1 MRTFWTDDR
10 NISRSI
16 GSRSSGLICQL
27 SQTAG
32 DSLRSSALM
41 RAIVFRWSSCTSEV
55 RGEYISPRQ
64 GALHN
69 QYVDPDLDLSQH
81 AIASQ
86 TP

>member
-1 MRTFWTDDR
+1 MRTFWTEDR

-16 GSRSSGLICQL
+16 GSRSSGLICKL
-27 SQTAG
+27 SQDEG
-32 DSLRSSALM
+32 DRFQMVWLQPAKF
-41 RAIVFRWSSCTSEV
+41 A
-55 RGEYISPRQ
+55 GEYISPRQ

-69 QYVDPDLDLSQH
+69 QYVDPELDLSQH

>member
-1 MRTFWTDDR
+1 
-10 NISRSI
+10 
-16 GSRSSGLICQL
+16 
-27 SQTAG
+27 
-32 DSLRSSALM
+32 LM